1 MNQDIGRK
9 FKQARQDR
17 SLTLEQVSEA
27 TYIRLRYLQA
37 IEDGELNILPSV
49 AQERGFIRAY
59 ASYLSIDINN
69 LLLED
74 NQLSEEIDL
83 SEKKIPESIEK
94 DFPPPQNENKPE
106 SLENYFLTIGKHLS
120 KQREILGLTLED
132 IERHTHLKK
141 HYIQAL
147 EAGDL
152 GGLPSPVQ
160 GRGMLKNYASFLGL
174 DPEPLLLRFADGLQA
189 KLANSRPKEITQHK
203 NEDKQKIRLPLPLRR
218 MLSADIWIGIL
229 LTIGII
235 GFFAWGGIRILAM
248 DSEQQPTLTAP
259 SIADVLLASP
269 TVTASLTPEPGTP
282 TQFEPIEFPTLAIA
296 TDAESGK
303 LVTQNPEET
312 LIEVYLNVRQRT
324 WIRVTTDGEITQE
337 GRVIPGSS
345 YAYNAKNSIELTTGN
360 AAAIQVYFNGVDLGT
375 LGDYGQ
381 VVNRIYSY
389 QGIITATP
397 TISPT
402 PTVTQPSTPTP
413 TPPAIITQQPGEA
426 TVTTIP

>member
-9 FKQARQDR
+9 LKQVRQER
-17 SLTLEQVSEA
+17 ALTLEQVSES
-27 TYIRLRYLQA
+27 THIRLRYIQA
-37 IEDGELNILPSV
+37 IENGELNILPSV

-74 NQLSEEIDL
+74 NQLSEESDL
-83 SEKKIPESIEK
+83 SGKINTKTIEK
-94 DFPPPQNENKPE
+94 DLPPPQNENKTE
-106 SLENYFLTIGKHLS
+106 GVEDFFIAVGKQLS
-120 KQREILGLTLED
+120 NQREILGLTLED

-152 GGLPSPVQ
+152 EGLPSPVQ
-160 GRGMLKNYASFLGL
+160 GRGMLKNYAGFLGL

-189 KLANSRPKEITQHK
+189 KLINSRPKEITQAK
-203 NEDKQKIRLPLPLRR
+203 IEDKQKIRLPLPLRR
-218 MLSADIWIGIL
+218 ILSADIWIGIL
-229 LTIGII
+229 FTIGIL
-235 GFFAWGGIRILAM
+235 GFFVWGGIRIFAM
-248 DSEQQPTLTAP
+248 DSEQEPTATAP
-259 SIADVLLASP
+259 SIADVLLATP

-282 TQFEPIEFPTLAIA
+282 TSFEPIDFPTLAIA
-296 TDAESGK
+296 TDAESGE
-303 LVTQNPEET
+303 LVTQNPQKT
-312 LIEVYLNVRQRT
+312 NIEVYINIRQRT
-324 WIRVTTDGEITQE
+324 WIRVITDGEITQE

-345 YAYNAKNSIELTTGN
+345 YAYNAKTSIELTTGN

-389 QGIITATP
+389 QGIVTATP

-402 PTVTQPSTPTP
+402 PTITQPSTP
-413 TPPAIITQQPGEA
+413 TPPAIITQQPSEA
-426 TVTTIP
+426 TLPTIP

>member
-1 MNQDIGRK
+1 
-9 FKQARQDR
+9 
-17 SLTLEQVSEA
+17 
-27 TYIRLRYLQA
+27 
-37 IEDGELNILPSV
+37 
-49 AQERGFIRAY
+49 
-59 ASYLSIDINN
+59 
-69 LLLED
+69 
-74 NQLSEEIDL
+74 
-83 SEKKIPESIEK
+83 
-94 DFPPPQNENKPE
+94 
-106 SLENYFLTIGKHLS
+106 
-120 KQREILGLTLED
+120 
-132 IERHTHLKK
+132 
-141 HYIQAL
+141 
-147 EAGDL
+147 
-152 GGLPSPVQ
+152 
-160 GRGMLKNYASFLGL
+160 
-174 DPEPLLLRFADGLQA
+174 
-189 KLANSRPKEITQHK
+189 
-203 NEDKQKIRLPLPLRR
+203 

-296 TDAESGK
+296 TDAESGE

-312 LIEVYLNVRQRT
+312 FIEVYLNVRQRT

-345 YAYNAKNSIELTTGN
+345 YAYNAKTSIELTTGN